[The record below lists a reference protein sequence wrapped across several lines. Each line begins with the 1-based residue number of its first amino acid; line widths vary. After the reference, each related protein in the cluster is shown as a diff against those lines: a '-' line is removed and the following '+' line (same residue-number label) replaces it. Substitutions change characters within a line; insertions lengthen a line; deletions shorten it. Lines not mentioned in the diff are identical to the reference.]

1 MDTLALHL
9 DAGSDVHQSLAALA
23 REEGGQGFVLSVVGN
38 LSQAVFQCPGRA
50 EPTRL
55 RGELEIIT
63 LSGTLSP
70 EGVHL
75 HLSFSDGDCRVWGG
89 HLESGTLVLRGAD
102 LLVGFLPLASAAPEP
117 AAAADPL
124 PTAAPAASPSV
135 VGAPAAHYAAYASS
149 RRARPASPA
158 ANAPIAT
165 APIATAP
172 TAAAPT
178 AAAPIS
184 SDPLP
189 PEFNA
194 EAQGPRVEIAVLNGC
209 PWSARAL
216 RLLRTLSIPHRLI
229 VVDSDALNAEI
240 QQRSGGTTLPQVFI
254 DGEPIGGYDA
264 LVDSHARHELEPLRL
279 G

>member
-9 DAGSDVHQSLAALA
+9 DAGSDVRQSLEALA
-23 REEGGQGFVLSVVGN
+23 RQEGGQGFVLSVVGN
-38 LSQAVFQCPGRA
+38 LSAAVFQCPGKA

-89 HLESGTLVLRGAD
+89 HLEPGTLVLRGAD
-102 LLVGFLPLASAAPEP
+102 LLVGFLPVADAAPEP
-117 AAAADPL
+117 AAVADPL
-124 PTAAPAASPSV
+124 PTSAATSSVVPSAAP
-135 VGAPAAHYAAYASS
+135 YAAYAAG
-149 RRARPASPA
+149 RQPRPASPA
-158 ANAPIAT
+158 ASAPA
-165 APIATAP
+165 ASPPI
-172 TAAAPT
+172 
-178 AAAPIS
+178 AAAPIT
-184 SDPLP
+184 SDELP
-189 PEFNA
+189 PQALWN
-194 EAQGPRVEIAVLNGC
+194 AQGPRVEIAVLHGC

-229 VVDSDALNAEI
+229 VVDSDALSAEI
-240 QQRSGGTTLPQVFI
+240 QQRSGSTTLPQVFV

-264 LVDSHARHELEPLRL
+264 LVDSHARHELEPLRQ